1 MQIKKKNTEKTHN
14 CNTLLGQTG
23 VAFKGDGRKRSPFTK
38 LVLGS
43 GRMFR

>member
-1 MQIKKKNTEKTHN
+1 MQIKKKKTEKTHN
-14 CNTLLGQTG
+14 CDTLLGQFS
-23 VAFKGDGRKRSPFTK
+23 VVSSGDGRKRSQFTK

>member
-1 MQIKKKNTEKTHN
+1 MPIKKKKTEKTHN
-14 CNTLLGQTG
+14 CNTLSGQMG
-23 VAFKGDGRKRSPFTK
+23 AAFMGDGRKRTQFTK